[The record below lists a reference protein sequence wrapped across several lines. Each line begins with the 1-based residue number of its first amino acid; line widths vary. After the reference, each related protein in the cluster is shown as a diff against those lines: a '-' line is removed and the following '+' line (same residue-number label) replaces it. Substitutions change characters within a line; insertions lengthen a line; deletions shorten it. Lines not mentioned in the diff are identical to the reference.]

1 MPRALSPDLLELIRC
16 PETRQRLR
24 LADEAELAA
33 LNARVA
39 SGLLVN
45 RAGQARTTPLAA
57 ALLREDGTLAY
68 PIEDDIPVL
77 LVDEGFPV

>member
-1 MPRALSPDLLELIRC
+1 MPRALSPDLLELLRC

-24 LADEAELAA
+24 VADASELAS

-39 SGLLVN
+39 TGTLVS

-57 ALLREDGTLAY
+57 ALLRDDGTLAY

-77 LVDEGFPV
+77 LIDEAFPL